1 MPKIKTLKPPLQQQ
15 LEDELR
21 SRYGGMMRALDV
33 ARELGIK
40 HHSAYEAWLADVPCV
55 RVNRLRRW
63 RCADVAAKIYR
74 SMEGPEL

>member
-1 MPKIKTLKPPLQQQ
+1 MPKVKQFKPLLQQQ

-21 SRYGGMMRALDV
+21 SRYGGMMCALDV

-55 RVNRLRRW
+55 RVNKKRRW

-74 SMEGPEL
+74 SMEGLE